1 MQVYREITPLQNQ
14 DVFVLLDSLNN
25 GFDYPIHN
33 HPEFELNLVMG
44 TSGTRIVGDSTELY
58 HQQDLVLIGPYLFHK
73 WDVGKTEEPSLKPS
87 RVITIQF
94 KADLFNSSFF
104 GKNQFTPIKRLLLDV
119 SRGMKFHGN
128 TFAEASDIM
137 IGMTEGNGFSNILGF
152 LQLLNLL
159 ANSEEVTFL
168 SSEGFSPHAIP
179 SEGNRIQIISGYI
192 LKEFKRKDLRIEEV
206 AVRANMSLSAFSHFF
221 KKITNKSFKQFLIDV
236 RLGHACKLL
245 LNTEQTIKQ
254 ICSDSGFN
262 NVANFNRLFK
272 KYRSCTPHEFR
283 QRSTEKTDFDWTKQI
298 TPRQFM
304 PAGIGVKEAFKP
316 QAYSTTR
323 VVHV

>member
-1 MQVYREITPLQNQ
+1 MQVYREITPLQDQ
-14 DVFVLLDSLNN
+14 DVFVLLDSFNN

-44 TSGTRIVGDSTELY
+44 TSGTRIVGDSTALY
-58 HQQDLVLIGPYLFHK
+58 HNQDLVLIGPYLFHK
-73 WDVGKTEEPSLKPS
+73 WDVEKSAVRSASAS

-104 GKNQFTPIKRLLLDV
+104 KKNQFTKIKKLLLDV
-119 SRGMKFHGN
+119 SRGLKFYGK
-128 TFAEASDIM
+128 TFDEASKIM
-137 IGMTEGNGFSNILGF
+137 IGMTESSGFSNTIGF

-159 ANSEEVTFL
+159 ANSEETAFL
-168 SSEGFSPHAIP
+168 SSEGFSPHVIP
-179 SEGNRIQIISGYI
+179 SEGHRIQIISGYI
-192 LKEFKRKDLRIEEV
+192 LKEFKRKNLKIEE
-206 AVRANMSLSAFSHFF
+206 AAAQANMSLSAFSHFF
-221 KKITNKSFKQFLIDV
+221 KKMTNKSFKQFLIDV

-245 LNTEQTIKQ
+245 LNTDQNIKQ
-254 ICSDSGFN
+254 ICYDSGFN

-272 KYRSCTPHEFR
+272 KYRSCTPFEFR
-283 QRSTEKTDFDWTKQI
+283 QRSAEKMDFDWTNQI

-316 QAYSTTR
+316 SEYSTTR